1 MNVDI
6 PALFRDFLYLGAAL
20 IGAALGCILS
30 LFRGDLSPKCR
41 NRIVSLIFWIFSG
54 AVIAITAAILN
65 VPGDFSGFPALFRP
79 LLLPLAVVALIF
91 LGGCRFPRAGFF
103 LTLPAGLSIVWL
115 GYSFLRFP
123 LIGPE
128 GKILALVD
136 GRGDGTYSLCLESPP
151 HPARPKSSGLVR
163 REFFGASLEVEG
175 VYVFLDE
182 RFPLIGGKGRGLL
195 QEVRGNGE
203 MIFSGPLGE
212 TSLLGA
218 YYARFPP
225 SQGNSGIVLK
235 RFYTT
240 LNLAL
245 LPPGGIA
252 AVILNGE
259 ALSSRPAYE
268 APPGGW
274 RQGPPGR

>member
-1 MNVDI
+1 MNVD
-6 PALFRDFLYLGAAL
+6 AAACCRDFLYLGAAL

-30 LFRGDLSPKCR
+30 LFRGDLSPKCW
-41 NRIVSLIFWIFSG
+41 NRIVSLIFWILSG
-54 AVIAITAAILN
+54 AVTAITAAVLSLS
-65 VPGDFSGFPALFRP
+65 GDFSAFPALFRP
-79 LLLPLAVVALIF
+79 LLPPLAVVALIF
-91 LGGCRFPRAGFF
+91 LGGCRFPRAGVF
-103 LTLPAGLSIVWL
+103 LLLPAGLSIVWL

-151 HPARPKSSGLVR
+151 GPARPRSPGLVR
-163 REFFGASLEVEG
+163 LEFAGASLEVEG
-175 VYVFLDE
+175 VYVFFDE
-182 RFPLIGGKGRGLL
+182 RFPLIGGEGRGLI

-203 MIFSGPLGE
+203 MIFSGSLGE

-225 SQGNSGIVLK
+225 VRGNTGIFLK

-252 AVILNGE
+252 AVILTGE
-259 ALSSRPAYE
+259 ALSSQPAYE
-268 APPGGW
+268 APPGG
-274 RQGPPGR
+274 R